1 MKVAIAGA
9 GKLGFKV
16 ASALAGGDY
25 SITIIDIK
33 ESVLDKISQ
42 QLDVMTVKADAR
54 KVSVLQDVGISGFD
68 YLIASTGTDE
78 INILVASFAKKLG
91 CRHVLARVRDPE
103 HMNQFDFIRDATG
116 IDLIINPDMAITAE
130 IYKYLAEK
138 YTLSHGIFT
147 TDKASLIK
155 FPAANLPKIGGHSI
169 PEVRKLFPDFLVLA
183 LSRNGKVIIPHGDSM
198 IEHDDLVYMLGE
210 KKAIQEF
217 SKKIHINKKNRGLK
231 KVMIIGGGKTG
242 QGIKLGARFHGL
254 IGSALNGRCRVRG
267 FCRGGRGFRFL
278 LAGAGRKAHDQRK
291 KQGNDCNGFLHGHFL
306 PYFAVKRS

>member
-91 CRHVLARVRDPE
+91 CRQLAQHAHLTVLT
-103 HMNQFDFIRDATG
+103 HI
-116 IDLIINPDMAITAE
+116 
-130 IYKYLAEK
+130 KLA
-138 YTLSHGIFT
+138 
-147 TDKASLIK
+147 DKAA
-155 FPAANLPKIGGHSI
+155 FNHS
-169 PEVRKLFPDFLVLA
+169 
-183 LSRNGKVIIPHGDSM
+183 
-198 IEHDDLVYMLGE
+198 
-210 KKAIQEF
+210 
-217 SKKIHINKKNRGLK
+217 
-231 KVMIIGGGKTG
+231 
-242 QGIKLGARFHGL
+242 
-254 IGSALNGRCRVRG
+254 
-267 FCRGGRGFRFL
+267 
-278 LAGAGRKAHDQRK
+278 QR
-291 KQGNDCNGFLHGHFL
+291 
-306 PYFAVKRS
+306 